1 MLQVEQLEIGYGKK
15 QVIFGL
21 SLEVR
26 QGETVAIIG
35 PNGAGKSTIL
45 KAVCGLIQ
53 PWKGHIR
60 FEGELLNG
68 STPAKNVCRGI
79 TFAPQGNR
87 VFPDLSVIE
96 NLKIAGYH
104 LPKKELCSRIEQVLR
119 IFPIL
124 RERPKQEAG
133 RLSGGEQQ
141 MLALARALIPKPKLL
156 MLDEPSLGLS
166 PGIVK
171 DVFETIKTTNR
182 DTGVSILLVEQKV
195 RQALDIC
202 TKVYALKL
210 GKVSFLGLPSDLRN
224 DTARLKELFL

>member
-1 MLQVEQLEIGYGKK
+1 MIQVEQLETGYGKK
-15 QVIFGL
+15 QVLFGL
-21 SLEVR
+21 SLEVS
-26 QGETVAIIG
+26 QGEIVAIIG

-45 KAVCGLIQ
+45 KTVCGLIQ

-60 FEGELLNG
+60 FEGELING
-68 STPAKNVCRGI
+68 SMPAKNVRRGI

-87 VFPDLSVIE
+87 VFQDLSVME
-96 NLKIAGYH
+96 NLEIGGYH
-104 LPKKELCSRIEQVLR
+104 LPKRELSSRIEQVLC

-124 RERPKQEAG
+124 RNRPKQAAG
-133 RLSGGEQQ
+133 KLSGGEQQ
-141 MLALARALIPKPKLL
+141 MLAVARTLISKPKLL

-166 PGIVK
+166 PGIVR
-171 DVFETIKTTNR
+171 DVFETIKTINR